1 MSSLV
6 TKLVSIFHVRS
17 LGYFFF
23 ITPSLY
29 LSETYNKVNSII
41 LTIIIRTAPLRTS
54 YGVCAIDRVTKV
66 NWQMS
71 AMLNSDIVVI
81 LE

>member
-1 MSSLV
+1 ME
-6 TKLVSIFHVRS
+6 
-17 LGYFFF
+17 YFFS
-23 ITPSLY
+23 ITPSLF
-29 LSETYNKVNSII
+29 LNETYNKVSSII
-41 LTIIIRTAPLRTS
+41 LTIIIRTAPLHTS

-71 AMLNSDIVVI
+71 AMLNLAVVVI